1 MRRRSPEA
9 RWNSCLQT
17 PEFLGRPWLIR
28 AHSFR
33 APQAAMALATRKH
46 RATSRALSGRADS
59 DVEQKTGKGWTGS
72 SWAPFNELDEPKNYL
87 EEPKSYLS

>member
-1 MRRRSPEA
+1 
-9 RWNSCLQT
+9 
-17 PEFLGRPWLIR
+17 
-28 AHSFR
+28 
-33 APQAAMALATRKH
+33 MALATRKH